1 MSYRHLKLAFK
12 TLDLDID
19 TKISVLISYYR
30 LIGINNEM
38 ASQAYELANILLK
51 LYPEEISVRAVYAD
65 ILYTNNDIDEAKKQ
79 YLKILEKDKSK
90 SEVWS
95 QIMFIQA
102 KRGEFKDLKETS
114 LQALEYFSL
123 NPLFYY
129 FNGIANIRLENYDK
143 AILSLKNSLDF
154 IINNDNLLIEVNLSL
169 ADLYHKKEQHEL
181 SDEHFE
187 KVLFLDPE
195 NTIVL
200 NNYAYYLSLRKSNLE
215 KAKSMSYK
223 CNELESD
230 NSTYQDTYAWVLY
243 QQEDYKNAKIWLEKA
258 ISNGGD
264 SSAVIIEHYG
274 DVLYKLGN
282 LKEARKQWIR
292 ALDVGSGGEFLYKK
306 ATEGILYE

>member
-102 KRGEFKDLKETS
+102 KRGEFKDLNETS

-143 AILSLKNSLDF
+143 AILSLKT
-154 IINNDNLLIEVNLSL
+154 
-169 ADLYHKKEQHEL
+169 A
-181 SDEHFE
+181 
-187 KVLFLDPE
+187 
-195 NTIVL
+195 
-200 NNYAYYLSLRKSNLE
+200 
-215 KAKSMSYK
+215 
-223 CNELESD
+223 
-230 NSTYQDTYAWVLY
+230 
-243 QQEDYKNAKIWLEKA
+243 
-258 ISNGGD
+258 
-264 SSAVIIEHYG
+264 
-274 DVLYKLGN
+274 
-282 LKEARKQWIR
+282 
-292 ALDVGSGGEFLYKK
+292 
-306 ATEGILYE
+306 